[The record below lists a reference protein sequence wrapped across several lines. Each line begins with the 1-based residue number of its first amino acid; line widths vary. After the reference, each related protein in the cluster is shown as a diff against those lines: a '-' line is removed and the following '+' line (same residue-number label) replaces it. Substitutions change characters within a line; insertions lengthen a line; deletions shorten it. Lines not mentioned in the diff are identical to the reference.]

1 MKKALL
7 MAAALA
13 IPVAASAQ
21 QPGNT
26 GSTQTG
32 RKTNTPSQTTNQEP
46 YGTQPEAGTLDES
59 QSGTLSGSKSG
70 SAIGQ
75 KDQFSAQRVVDKLHH
90 VNKKHIEYGNLA
102 RTRGSSEQVRK
113 FGAKLVKDHQRLDDA
128 VITYA
133 TANRITLGGS
143 QKELQGRSNIGYG
156 GDRADDMTTAG
167 SKQGS
172 TGSTGGQG
180 STYGTGSDSVAQA
193 GRNDSAGVT
202 GQSGAMGGSGQ
213 DKAGSENEYEAGTGT
228 AGSTQRANDVG
239 RREEQRAEDP
249 GGAMVD
255 ARQGRSGEGASS
267 RSNTDVSSGGT
278 YGEQGTT
285 TAQGGDKSPE
295 QKRQEFQ
302 AKLDEL
308 KNLQGAEFDGQFLSN
323 VVDASQRSLERL
335 NGWKGQ
341 GDKKLN
347 VLIDRAIKVIGDHQ
361 REAERLQQKIPAA

>member
-21 QPGNT
+21 QQGNT

-32 RKTNTPSQTTNQEP
+32 TKSPPSQTTNQEP
-46 YGTQPEAGTLDES
+46 YGSQPEAGMPDES

-75 KDQFSAQRVVDKLHH
+75 KDQFSAQRAVDKLHH

-102 RTRGSSEQVRK
+102 RTRASSEQVRK
-113 FGAKLVKDHQRLDDA
+113 FGAKLVKDHQRLDDS
-128 VITYA
+128 VISYA
-133 TANRITLGGS
+133 KANRITLGDSG
-143 QKELQGRSNIGYG
+143 KELQGRSNIGYG
-156 GDRADDMTTAG
+156 GDRADDMTTSG

-172 TGSTGGQG
+172 TGSTGGE
-180 STYGTGSDSVAQA
+180 SSNYGTGSDSVAQA

-202 GQSGAMGGSGQ
+202 GQSGAMGGPGQ
-213 DKAGSENEYEAGTGT
+213 DKAGSESDYEAGTTG
-228 AGSTQRANDVG
+228 GSTQRANDVG
-239 RREEQRAEDP
+239 RMADSQ
-249 GGAMVD
+249 
-255 ARQGRSGEGASS
+255 QGRSGEGAS
-267 RSNTDVSSGGT
+267 GT

-285 TAQGGDKSPE
+285 TAQGADKSSE
-295 QKRQEFQ
+295 QKLDEFQ

-308 KNLQGAEFDGQFLSN
+308 KNLQGAEFDTQFLSN
-323 VVDASQRSLERL
+323 VVDASQRSLDTL